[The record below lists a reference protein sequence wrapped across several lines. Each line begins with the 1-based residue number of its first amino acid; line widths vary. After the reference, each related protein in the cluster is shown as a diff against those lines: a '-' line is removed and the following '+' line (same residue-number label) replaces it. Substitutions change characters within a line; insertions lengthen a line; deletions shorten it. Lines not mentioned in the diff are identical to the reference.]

1 MLSLEEQILD
11 HLIDGF
17 ICPFEEQKMHYEI
30 MLIKLAKYRSR
41 LTYMKRRHEEGK
53 QP

>member
-1 MLSLEEQILD
+1 MLSLEEEILD

-17 ICPFEEQKMHYEI
+17 LCPYEEQKMHHEM